1 MSRPGLHVEAIPAF
15 EDNYLWLVRDDASG
29 TVAAIDPGDADAV
42 GARLA
47 ARGWDLDWILV
58 THHHPDHVGGI
69 RALKAATGCRVAAAA
84 ADAARIP
91 GIDIAVADGD
101 RFRLGASE
109 AMVLATPG
117 HTRAHISWWFTDAR
131 ALFCG
136 DVIFSLGCGRINE
149 SDAAT
154 AWASLAR
161 LAALPADTLVY
172 CAHEYTLAN
181 ARWAS
186 AVLPGDPAL
195 AARMPSLEAMRSRGE
210 PTVPMRLGD
219 ELASNPFLRATDPA
233 VAARIGLAGATPAD
247 VFAAL
252 RRHKDGFRG

>member
-1 MSRPGLHVEAIPAF
+1 MSLHIEAIPAF
-15 EDNYLWLVRDDASG
+15 EDNYLWLVRDDANG
-29 TVAAIDPGDADAV
+29 TVAAVDPGDADAV
-42 GARLA
+42 DERLTE
-47 ARGWDLDWILV
+47 RGWGLDWILV
-58 THHHPDHVGGI
+58 THHHPDHIGGI

-91 GIDIAVADGD
+91 DIDVAVSDGD
-101 RFRLGASE
+101 RLRLGASE
-109 AMVLATPG
+109 AVVLTTPG
-117 HTRAHISWWFTDAR
+117 HTRAHISWWFADAR

-161 LAALPADTLVY
+161 LATLPADTLVY

-186 AVLPGDPAL
+186 AVLPGDPKL
-195 AARMPSLEAMRSRGE
+195 AARIPRLEAMRARGE

-233 VAARIGLAGATPAD
+233 VAARMGLDGANPAA